1 MMMAAPVKLARRPT
15 QSTLPITGASV
26 SDRGGPAVFETLRVY
41 LQEDDDMGSGYD
53 RGREADKPMKQ
64 LDDGKLRSRQR
75 NAYIALYVIGGLTL
89 LLGLIAEL
97 GRVDVLLQY
106 FGSGWFVAVEG
117 AVVIVLGYF
126 TMRGS
131 MIALGIAIALY
142 TLDMLTTLALSGGR
156 GLSGIVVRI
165 LVLYL
170 LVQGFLAM
178 RELKRRSGVAAAPSS
193 ATPPPA

>member
-1 MMMAAPVKLARRPT
+1 MR
-15 QSTLPITGASV
+15 
-26 SDRGGPAVFETLRVY
+26 
-41 LQEDDDMGSGYD
+41 
-53 RGREADKPMKQ
+53 Q
-64 LDDGKLRSRQR
+64 LDDAKLRSRQR

-142 TLDMLTTLALSGGR
+142 TVDLLATLALSGGR

-165 LVLYL
+165 LVLFL
-170 LVQGFLAM
+170 LVQGFMAM

-193 ATPPPA
+193 AAPPPA

>member
-1 MMMAAPVKLARRPT
+1 
-15 QSTLPITGASV
+15 
-26 SDRGGPAVFETLRVY
+26 
-41 LQEDDDMGSGYD
+41 
-53 RGREADKPMKQ
+53 MKQ
-64 LDDGKLRSRQR
+64 LDDAKLRSRQR
-75 NAYIALYVIGGLTL
+75 NAYIVLYVIGGLTL

-142 TLDMLTTLALSGGR
+142 TLDLFTTLALSGGR
-156 GLSGIVVRI
+156 GFSGIIVRI
-165 LVLYL
+165 LVLFL
-170 LVQGFLAM
+170 LVQGFMAM
-178 RELKRRSGVAAAPSS
+178 RELKHRSAEPAAPPS
-193 ATPPPA
+193 AAPPPA